1 MLYSITRLCYEAK
14 VYHESTMRVTIWAT
28 ISKQGRLERK
38 AGMLESFVI
47 LAYLVEDPEPISLIV
62 SAATSKK

>member
-1 MLYSITRLCYEAK
+1 MSDYLEAGLSR
-14 VYHESTMRVTIWAT
+14 VY
-28 ISKQGRLERK
+28 K

-62 SAATSKK
+62 SAATSKN